1 MNIKRLYVLSV
12 ILCALVILPMAI
24 WVYWPIVRGKHDFNE
39 ARAKQEIAS
48 IQPSS
53 SLVPASTGIQSDT
66 NNVRF
71 VYHADV
77 LQDQSRLVNEYTNS
91 NPGFEFFGLLKT
103 DREQSLLG
111 VIHVYVRK

>member
-12 ILCALVILPMAI
+12 ILCVLVILPLTI
-24 WVYWPIVRGKHDFNE
+24 WVYWPIVKGKHDFNE

-48 IQPSS
+48 IQTSTSS
-53 SLVPASTGIQSDT
+53 VTVSTSVQSDT

-71 VYHADV
+71 IYYTDV

-103 DREQSLLG
+103 DREQSLPG